1 MILHRSGASQR
12 QAMAATITKGERA
25 MIGTAGSG
33 RAEGVDE
40 PWGNTVLVELE
51 DGIAWVAMNRPD
63 KRNAMNPAMN
73 REMNE
78 VLDALEVDDRCG
90 VLVLTGAGESFS
102 AGMDLKEYF
111 RETDDKSRIVQV
123 RARRDAFAWQGA
135 KLMHF
140 AKPTIAMVN
149 GWCFGGAFTP
159 MASCDLA
166 IAADEA
172 TFGVSEINWG
182 ILPGGNVTKVLSQLM
197 GRRAALHAIMTGI
210 PFDGRKAAAMG
221 LVNESVPLAQL
232 RERTRELARTLLE
245 KNPTVLHQA
254 KVAFRNVE
262 DMPWEVALDYLGA
275 KNEQG
280 ILIDPERG
288 RQQGLKQF
296 LDDKSYRPGLKAM
309 KRGG

>member
-1 MILHRSGASQR
+1 MTDTGSSNA
-12 QAMAATITKGERA
+12 QARGGTK
-25 MIGTAGSG
+25 
-33 RAEGVDE
+33 E
-40 PWGNTVLVELE
+40 PWGNTVLVEFE
-51 DGIAWVAMNRPD
+51 NGIAWVSMNRPD
-63 KRNAMNPAMN
+63 KRNAMNPVLN

-78 VLDALEVDDRCG
+78 VLDVLEVDDRCG
-90 VLVLTGAGESFS
+90 VLVLTGSGESFS
-102 AGMDLKEYF
+102 AGMDLREYF
-111 RETDDKSRIVQV
+111 RETDDKPRMVQV
-123 RARRDAFAWQGA
+123 RARRDAFVWQGA
-135 KLMHF
+135 KLMNF

-182 ILPGGNVTKVLSQLM
+182 ILPGGNVTKVLSQLI
-197 GRRAALHAIMTGI
+197 GRRAALYAIMTGI

-232 RERTRELARTLLE
+232 RERTRELARVLLE

-262 DMPWEVALDYLGA
+262 DMSWEVALDYLGA

-296 LDDKSYRPGLKAM
+296 LDDKSYRPGLKSM
-309 KRGG
+309 KRG

>member
-1 MILHRSGASQR
+1 MTDTGSSNA
-12 QAMAATITKGERA
+12 QARG
-25 MIGTAGSG
+25 GT
-33 RAEGVDE
+33 RE
-40 PWGNTVLVELE
+40 PWGNTVLVEFE
-51 DGIAWVAMNRPD
+51 NGIAWVSMNRPD
-63 KRNAMNPAMN
+63 KRNAMNPVLN

-78 VLDALEVDDRCG
+78 VLDVLEVDDRCG
-90 VLVLTGAGESFS
+90 VLVLTGSGESFS
-102 AGMDLKEYF
+102 AGMDLREYF
-111 RETDDKSRIVQV
+111 RETDDKPRMVQV
-123 RARRDAFAWQGA
+123 RARRDAFVWQGA
-135 KLMHF
+135 KLMNF

-182 ILPGGNVTKVLSQLM
+182 ILPGGNVTKVLSQLI
-197 GRRAALHAIMTGI
+197 GRRAALYAIMTGI

-232 RERTRELARTLLE
+232 RERTRELARVLLE

-262 DMPWEVALDYLGA
+262 DMSWEVALDYLGA
-275 KNEQG
+275 KNELG

-296 LDDKSYRPGLKAM
+296 LDDKSYRPGLKSM
-309 KRGG
+309 KRG

>member
-1 MILHRSGASQR
+1 M
-12 QAMAATITKGERA
+12 TD
-25 MIGTAGSG
+25 AGSG
-33 RAEGVDE
+33 KAEGDE
-40 PWGNTVLVELE
+40 PWGKTVLVELD
-51 DGIAWVAMNRPD
+51 DGIAWVSMNRPD

-78 VLDALEVDDRCG
+78 VLDALEIDDRCG

-102 AGMDLKEYF
+102 SGMDLKEYF
-111 RETDDKSRIVQV
+111 RETDDKPRKVQV
-123 RARRDAFAWQGA
+123 RARRDAFAWQGP
-135 KLMHF
+135 KLMNF

-149 GWCFGGAFTP
+149 GWCFGGAFAP

-197 GRRAALHAIMTGI
+197 GRRAALYAIMTGI
-210 PFDGRKAAAMG
+210 PFDGKKAAALG
-221 LVNESVPLAQL
+221 LVNESVPLVRL
-232 RERTRELARTLLE
+232 RERTRELAKVLLE

-262 DMPWEVALDYLGA
+262 DMSWEVALDYLGA

-296 LDDKSYRPGLKAM
+296 LDDKSYRPGLRSM
-309 KRGG
+309 KRSG

>member
-1 MILHRSGASQR
+1 
-12 QAMAATITKGERA
+12 
-25 MIGTAGSG
+25 
-33 RAEGVDE
+33 
-40 PWGNTVLVELE
+40 VLVEFE
-51 DGIAWVAMNRPD
+51 DGIAWVSMNRPD
-63 KRNAMNPAMN
+63 KKNAMNPAMN

-78 VLDALEVDDRCG
+78 ALDALEVDDRCG
-90 VLVLTGAGESFS
+90 VLVLTGAGDSFS

-111 RETDDKSRIVQV
+111 RETDDKPRMVQV

-135 KLMHF
+135 RLMNF

-166 IAADEA
+166 VAADEA

-197 GRRAALHAIMTGI
+197 GRRAALYAIMTGL
-210 PFDGRKAAAMG
+210 PFDGRKAAAIG
-221 LVNESVPLAQL
+221 LVNESVPRADL
-232 RERTRELARTLLE
+232 RGRTRQLAKVLLE

-262 DMPWEVALDYLGA
+262 HMPWEVALDYLGA

-309 KRGG
+309 KRG

>member
-1 MILHRSGASQR
+1 MTDGRSSKPETRGGA
-12 QAMAATITKGERA
+12 K
-25 MIGTAGSG
+25 
-33 RAEGVDE
+33 E
-40 PWGNTVLVELE
+40 PWGNAVLVEFE
-51 DGIAWVAMNRPD
+51 DGIAWVSMNRPD
-63 KRNAMNPAMN
+63 KKNAMNPVMN
-73 REMNE
+73 REMND

-90 VLVLTGAGESFS
+90 VLVLTGSGDSFS

-111 RETDDKSRIVQV
+111 RETDDKPRMVQV

-135 KLMHF
+135 KLMNF

-172 TFGVSEINWG
+172 MFGVSEINWG

-197 GRRAALHAIMTGI
+197 GRRAALYTIMTGI

-221 LVNESVPLAQL
+221 LVNESVPRAEL
-232 RERTRELARTLLE
+232 RARTRELAKVLLE

-262 DMPWEVALDYLGA
+262 QMSWEVALDYLGA